1 MKIIFATTNKRK
13 ISDLLKIT
21 KDLDIEILTLDDINY
36 NLGEIEENGNT
47 LEENSLIKA
56 KTIYMFCKDNNINY
70 PIISDDAGLFVE
82 SLNGEPGIYTARY
95 AEEELKNNP
104 NLPEYECVNKVL
116 RKLKDNKNR
125 KAIYKCVVTFFNE
138 GYYFQ
143 ETAYSEGVIANEIIE
158 PIKKPYFYS
167 VFILKG
173 INKVF
178 NQLTDEELED
188 TYRYV
193 ALKKLIKKINCN
205 R

>member
-21 KDLDIEILTLDDINY
+21 KDLDIEILTLDDMNY
-36 NLGEIEENGNT
+36 NLGEIKENGNT

-125 KAIYKCVVTFFNE
+125 KAIYKCVVTFFYE
-138 GYYFQ
+138 WYYFQ

>member
-1 MKIIFATTNKRK
+1 
-13 ISDLLKIT
+13 
-21 KDLDIEILTLDDINY
+21 
-36 NLGEIEENGNT
+36 
-47 LEENSLIKA
+47 
-56 KTIYMFCKDNNINY
+56 MFCKDNNINY

-104 NLPEYECVNKVL
+104 NSPEYECVNKVL

-138 GYYFQ
+138 GSYFQ
-143 ETAYSEGVIANEIIE
+143 ETAYNEGVIANEIIE

>member
-1 MKIIFATTNKRK
+1 MKVIFATTNKRK

-47 LEENSLIKA
+47 LEKNSLIKA

-104 NLPEYECVNKVL
+104 TLPEYECVNKVL
-116 RKLKDNKNR
+116 RKLKNNKNR
-125 KAIYKCVVTFFNE
+125 KAIYKCAVTYFYV

-143 ETAYSEGVIANEIIE
+143 ETAYSEGFIANEIFE

-193 ALKKLIKKINCN
+193 ALKNLIKKIDYN

>member
-21 KDLDIEILTLDDINY
+21 KDLDIEILTLDDMNY
-36 NLGEIEENGNT
+36 NLGEIKENGNT

-125 KAIYKCVVTFFNE
+125 KAIYKCVVTFFYE